1 MSRNLS
7 SVLGFDKERSLSGG
21 FRRSFALSVAP
32 WAKIRSKRSHA
43 AGFTLRYPLAQPA
56 AAKSS
61 VGGEKSERRRPAI
74 RTSGFPAVG
83 NFSRQASELL
93 LKETLRERGQVT
105 KD

>member
-1 MSRNLS
+1 M
-7 SVLGFDKERSLSGG
+7 
-21 FRRSFALSVAP
+21 
-32 WAKIRSKRSHA
+32 
-43 AGFTLRYPLAQPA
+43 AQPA